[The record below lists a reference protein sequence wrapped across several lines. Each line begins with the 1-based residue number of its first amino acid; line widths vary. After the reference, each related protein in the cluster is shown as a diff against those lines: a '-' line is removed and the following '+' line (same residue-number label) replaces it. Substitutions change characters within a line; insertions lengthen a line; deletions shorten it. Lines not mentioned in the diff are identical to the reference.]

1 MGTAIKVVK
10 IILGLLPYISDI
22 LEFLNSIKRI
32 EKESGTEVAAQI
44 AKDAATI
51 SRNWNQ
57 YLDSTRVNNQNVE
70 QQN

>member
-1 MGTAIKVVK
+1 MSNVIKILK
-10 IILGLLPYISDI
+10 IILDLLPYLADI

-51 SRNWNQ
+51 AHNWNQ
-57 YLDSTRVNNQNVE
+57 YLDSTRVTNQNVE